1 MEHMVTCRRHTDGS
15 GRGSG
20 SHHNMLT
27 GRQPMGTR
35 RRGTVS
41 VRDDS
46 ILCSLNG
53 ISCHATPQPMEGKAA
68 PLGPCRHLLAHSGK
82 LFAAH
87 PRRLAP
93 TGILGMESVLIRMAM
108 RHSGHGG
115 QLCTSQGTQQHR
127 DRMFCGYGAFG
138 ACGFQTTYRQREH
151 CRRGIDSGRRRV
163 LHHRSTVLQ
172 PQQAAVHALRIPLLR
187 TCRQYMPH
195 HCRLGRAARLCPM
208 RELPGNIKQT
218 TL

>member
-20 SHHNMLT
+20 IHHNMLT

-127 DRMFCGYGAFG
+127 DRMFCGATS
-138 ACGFQTTYRQREH
+138 QEH
-151 CRRGIDSGRRRV
+151 CSTASTSGGSCTPYSTSSYLPAVYATSLPSGTCCSTMPDERV
-163 LHHRSTVLQ
+163 TRKH
-172 PQQAAVHALRIPLLR
+172 
-187 TCRQYMPH
+187 
-195 HCRLGRAARLCPM
+195 
-208 RELPGNIKQT
+208 QT
-218 TL
+218 N